1 MKYTIVTTDAVKSIN
16 TIIKCIKAQKDPQ
29 DKSIDTWGIQKSN
42 DGEELLVHTPD
53 QWGNIGCLSLTPNDT
68 NGKIDV
74 EFYYWEEYPAKDI
87 NGDENKYILGRF
99 TELMLVHFDGQY
111 TSINIRP

>member
-29 DKSIDTWGIQKSN
+29 NKGIDTWNIKKIN
-42 DGEELLVHTPD
+42 GEELLVHTPD

-68 NGKIDV
+68 NDKIEV
-74 EFYYWEEYPAKDI
+74 KFYYWKGYPMKDRTGEED
-87 NGDENKYILGRF
+87 KYLLGRF
-99 TELMLVHFDGQY
+99 TELMLVHFNEQY